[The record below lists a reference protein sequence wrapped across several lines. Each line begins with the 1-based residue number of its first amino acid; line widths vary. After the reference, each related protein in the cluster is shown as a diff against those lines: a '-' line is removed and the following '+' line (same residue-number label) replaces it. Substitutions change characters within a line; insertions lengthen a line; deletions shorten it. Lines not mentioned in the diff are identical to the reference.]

1 MRARL
6 SLALATVVCLGCGSG
21 ALPKPPVVDPTEQWT
36 LAEKKVDYAVSRTKV
51 MIQQANGAAYLPD
64 LYMRLAEL
72 YSERAR
78 YAWLIAYER
87 HRARGDD
94 SHSVESPE
102 ARLLKNLAIGTY
114 SRVLREFPSY
124 PRNDEA
130 LFLSGHEYRE
140 LGDFD
145 KMTEAYQK
153 LIETYPNSTHRLEA
167 FLALGDHAFDGSDLP
182 TAEKYYKRILAA
194 PVSPVHPLA
203 RYKLAWVHV
212 NQQDCKGA
220 VALFETNLKERLP
233 GASSQ
238 AHLLSTQKD
247 INVLRES
254 LVDLAYCYPDVYPNQ
269 PFLPYFRAL
278 ATTTVDYLAAVRKV
292 ANRFAIKEMWAQS
305 ARALREVVHGNPAD
319 EDAPELVRRFH
330 DAALKGEL
338 YDDPRKDI
346 EDIVAVL
353 DARVATYHVDAAARK
368 RLTDEFELYARDLAT
383 RAQVAAKAN
392 QNVEAMS
399 NVADAYHAYLLRFPP
414 SAVTEDIRQNYID
427 ALVASKRQFD
437 AGRAYEELEAS
448 TKKPDTKKL
457 ARLNGIAAYQ
467 QALEDKSL
475 NRLDRVIAWG
485 GIRQL
490 GRRVIIDTPNEP
502 AIAGIKLSIAR
513 SYYEDG
519 EYEKSAELFYALA
532 RQYPT
537 TNEGVAAANLALDA
551 LRLADNLEALTTIG
565 RWLVADTRIRED
577 VRRDLNEIV
586 RKAAQRQ
593 VEEVTASDSGDREE
607 QLLAMA
613 KRHKGSEIG
622 EEAFYNTLLVAKSNG
637 EIDRFYQLG
646 EQFITDYPTSS
657 RRADVLN
664 ALSQVASDSGN
675 FTKAAAYESA
685 AFAANPQAKDAADK
699 LVAAASMHAVLGDPA
714 AGDEVTRLAER
725 GNDKVDDLLVLLAR
739 VGDMAAL
746 DQVLAKAAL
755 NRPTATFFT
764 GYAAFRHADFSTAQ
778 SILSKLQGATPEL
791 TVRAHFLLGEISYT
805 EFRGIGQKGDL
816 ASTIDANA
824 KALANVDRAFKP
836 VIEGGEAR
844 WAMLGVARLADAH
857 ARYGALLRGLQPPPG
872 LSPADQ
878 QALKT
883 ALEGQAA
890 DQDKRAAEFKNACI
904 KQSEKN
910 ELFSEASKSC
920 LLNQPLPDTIAL
932 YSESPHK
939 ATEPPGAV
947 PLRLALLK
955 NAKDTDALGKL
966 SELYL
971 GAGDTGS
978 ALLLLERAEPL
989 GGRKAVIQNL
999 LGITYLKL
1007 NEPQEAGEA
1016 FKAAVAAEP
1025 NDPHWRLNLAA
1036 HYAAFGYV
1044 DRAKAE
1050 LKKAGPPPP
1059 SPRSPADHPDIGLL
1073 SNLGAEKAEKKG
1085 GS

>member
-6 SLALATVVCLGCGSG
+6 SLALATVVCLGCGAST
-21 ALPKPPVVDPTEQWT
+21 LPKPPIVDPTEQWA
-36 LAEKKVDYAVSRTKV
+36 LAEKKVDFAVSRTKV
-51 MIQQANGAAYLPD
+51 MIQQAHGATYLPD

-87 HRARGDD
+87 HKARGDD
-94 SHSVESPE
+94 SHAVESPE

-114 SRVLREFPSY
+114 ARVLREFPSFV
-124 PRNDEA
+124 RGDEA
-130 LFLSGHEYRE
+130 LFLTGHEYRE

-145 KMTEAYQK
+145 KMKETYER
-153 LIETYPNSTHRLEA
+153 LIETYPKSAHRLEA
-167 FLALGDHAFDGSDLP
+167 YLTLGDHAFDASDLA
-182 TAEKYYKRILAA
+182 TAQRYYERILAEPTSA
-194 PVSPVHPLA
+194 VHPLA
-203 RYKLAWVHV
+203 RYKLAWVRV
-212 NQQDCKGA
+212 NLQDCKGA
-220 VALFETNLKERLP
+220 VTLFETTLKE
-233 GASSQ
+233 GIANGQAS

-254 LVDLAYCYPDVYPNQ
+254 LVDLAYCYPDVSPNQ

-305 ARALREVVHGNPAD
+305 ARALREVLHGNPAD

-338 YDDPRKDI
+338 YDDPTKRRR
-346 EDIVAVL
+346 
-353 DARVATYHVDAAARK
+353 ARHRRPRRAARRATTWTPAPRK
-368 RLTDEFELYARDLAT
+368 RLESEFELYARDLAT
-383 RAQVAAKAN
+383 RAQIAAKAA
-392 QNVEAMS
+392 QNNAALS
-399 NVADAYHAYLLRFPP
+399 NVADAYHEYLRRFPP

-427 ALVASKRQFD
+427 ALLAAKRQFD
-437 AGRAYEELEAS
+437 AAKAYEELEAT
-448 TKKPDTKKL
+448 TKKPETKKL
-457 ARLNGIAAYQ
+457 ARLNGIASYQ

-475 NRLDRVIAWG
+475 GRLDRVIAWG
-485 GIRQL
+485 GIRAL

-502 AIAGIKLSIAR
+502 AIPGIKLSIAR

-519 EYEKSAELFYALA
+519 DYDKAAELFYAVA
-532 RQYPT
+532 RQYPS

-586 RKAAQRQ
+586 SKAAQRQ

-646 EQFITDYPTSS
+646 EQFIGDYPNST

-664 ALSQVASDSGN
+664 ALATVASDSGN
-675 FTKAAAYESA
+675 FSKAAKYNAA
-685 AFAANPQAKDAADK
+685 AFAADPQGKDSAER
-699 LVAAASMHAVLGDPA
+699 LLAAASMHAVLGDPA

-755 NRPTATFFT
+755 NSPTATFFG
-764 GYAAFRHADFSTAQ
+764 GYAAFRHADFATAQ

-791 TVRAHFLLGEISYT
+791 TVRAHFLLGEIAYA
-805 EFRGIGQKGDL
+805 EFRAVGARGDL
-816 ASTIDANA
+816 ASTIDANV
-824 KALANVDRAFKP
+824 KSLANVDRAFKP

-844 WAMLGVARLADAH
+844 WAMLGVTRLADAN
-857 ARYGALLRGLQPPPG
+857 ARFSALLRGLELPAN
-872 LSPADQ
+872 LSPQDQ
-878 QALKT
+878 QALKG
-883 ALEGQAA
+883 ALDAQAA
-890 DQDKRAAEFKNACI
+890 DADKRANEFKSACV

-910 ELFSEASKSC
+910 ELFSEAAKSC
-920 LLNQPLPDTIAL
+920 LLDRPLPDTIPMYAQA
-932 YSESPHK
+932 PHK
-939 ATEPPGAV
+939 ATEP
-947 PLRLALLK
+947 
-955 NAKDTDALGKL
+955 
-966 SELYL
+966 
-971 GAGDTGS
+971 AGGGRCVRRSSRTPRTPMRSGSSPSSIS
-978 ALLLLERAEPL
+978 ALATRGARSSSSSAPNRSAGGRRSSRTSSGSRSEAERASG
-989 GGRKAVIQNL
+989 GGRSFQ
-999 LGITYLKL
+999 G
-1007 NEPQEAGEA
+1007 G
-1016 FKAAVAAEP
+1016 
-1025 NDPHWRLNLAA
+1025 RL
-1036 HYAAFGYV
+1036 
-1044 DRAKAE
+1044 RS
-1050 LKKAGPPPP
+1050 
-1059 SPRSPADHPDIGLL
+1059 SPTTPTGT
-1073 SNLGAEKAEKKG
+1073 
-1085 GS
+1085 